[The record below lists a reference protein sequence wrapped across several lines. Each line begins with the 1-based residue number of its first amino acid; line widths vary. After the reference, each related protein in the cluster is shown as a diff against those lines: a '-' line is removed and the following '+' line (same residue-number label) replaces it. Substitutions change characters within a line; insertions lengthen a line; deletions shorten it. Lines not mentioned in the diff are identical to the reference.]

1 MKNIFTA
8 LLFAGFSLTAHAE
21 KVTVA
26 INGMHCGDCAASI
39 QEKFKA
45 MPEVKDV
52 NVSFKN
58 KNMVLHTAGKQ
69 DLTDEKIKTEIAT
82 AGYKTGKITRAE

>member
-1 MKNIFTA
+1 MKTLFTA
-8 LLFAGFSLTAHAE
+8 LLLTGFSLAAHAE

-45 MPEVKDV
+45 MPQVKDV
-52 NVSFKN
+52 NVSFKD
-58 KNMVLHTAGKQ
+58 KSMVLHTAGKQ
-69 DLTDEKIKTEIAT
+69 ELTDEKIKTEIAA
-82 AGYKTGKITRAE
+82 AGYKTGKITRAD